1 VEEKIRGGRN
11 MIVKPRGYNV
21 DCPVYDEAWASYSP
35 TYSISEY
42 TKENYK
48 EYPHFLSYNTFLSL
62 DRMDNKEAFK
72 IGRKMVE
79 LAKKANGQGL
89 AANQIQVLSP
99 IMVMLLNDEWKI
111 FYLPIP
117 AWLAKESMV
126 DKEECL
132 SLPGISVK
140 VRRPVAVGFSAI
152 VNPAGKRKKYELY
165 GQDARLFLHE
175 YSHLLGKTILD

>member
-1 VEEKIRGGRN
+1 
-11 MIVKPRGYNV
+11 MITKPRGWTEDYRV
-21 DCPVYDEAWASYSP
+21 DNHGWGEVFSSP
-35 TYSISEY
+35 EPEIHKY

-48 EYPHFLSYNTFLSL
+48 EYPHFLNYNTFLSL

-111 FYLPIP
+111 FYQPIVV
-117 AWLAKESMV
+117 WLAKESMV

-132 SLPGISVK
+132 SLPGISVN

-152 VNPAGKRKKYELY
+152 VNAAGKRKKYELA
-165 GQDARLFLHE
+165 GEEARLWFHE
-175 YSHLLGKTILD
+175 YEHLLGKTILDY